1 MSSCAEKRK
10 MSKMRPSEKEL
21 LEGMTPSTV
30 HTNEIANVAS
40 GELGLEQNDYLTE
53 EEKMRLV
60 CSRFLDI
67 TEDDLMDGDYFF
79 TELDS
84 GKYDEA

>member
-1 MSSCAEKRK
+1 
-10 MSKMRPSEKEL
+10 
-21 LEGMTPSTV
+21 
-30 HTNEIANVAS
+30 
-40 GELGLEQNDYLTE
+40 
-53 EEKMRLV
+53 MRLV

>member
-1 MSSCAEKRK
+1 
-10 MSKMRPSEKEL
+10 MRPSEKEL
-21 LEGMTPSTV
+21 LEGLTPSTV
-30 HTNEIANVAS
+30 HADEIANVAP
-40 GELGLEQNDYLTE
+40 GELGLEQNDFLTE
-53 EEKMRLV
+53 EEKMSLV

-67 TEDDLMDGDYFF
+67 KQDDLMNGDDFF